1 MSETP
6 VLDATEQRVLGSLL
20 EKQVTVPGSYPLS
33 LNALRVACNQTSS
46 RDPVTSLEDAE
57 LIATAKRLKERGLLR
72 VVWAGQGS
80 RTLKYHQLL
89 DEALSLGPDERALV
103 TVLLLRGAQTP
114 GDLKTRTERLHAFA
128 DKDAALAALRRLAER
143 PEPLTRELPLRP
155 GQQDPRWVHLLG
167 PIPDAAA
174 APAPAAAADREGV
187 LANGKADR
195 DARVRQAWDAAASD
209 YADAYGDELTWKPFE
224 VWLLER
230 VATLAGSDPVLDL
243 GCGPGHVTAFLA
255 DAGAGVRGIDL
266 SPAMVAR
273 AASDYPDLEFEV
285 GDAASLMRP
294 RTGPGWG
301 GVVAVQS
308 LNHLAPSELGPTIAE
323 MARVLRPDGW
333 LLLAIKAGNEVQH
346 LTELLGHRVDV
357 DVVLHDPAD
366 VLAAVTAAGLTDVEW
381 YLRNP
386 GPRESGSGRLH
397 VLARRP

>member
-1 MSETP
+1 M
-6 VLDATEQRVLGSLL
+6 
-20 EKQVTVPGSYPLS
+20 
-33 LNALRVACNQTSS
+33 
-46 RDPVTSLEDAE
+46 
-57 LIATAKRLKERGLLR
+57 
-72 VVWAGQGS
+72 
-80 RTLKYHQLL
+80 
-89 DEALSLGPDERALV
+89 
-103 TVLLLRGAQTP
+103 
-114 GDLKTRTERLHAFA
+114 
-128 DKDAALAALRRLAER
+128 
-143 PEPLTRELPLRP
+143 
-155 GQQDPRWVHLLG
+155 
-167 PIPDAAA
+167 
-174 APAPAAAADREGV
+174 
-187 LANGKADR
+187 
-195 DARVRQAWDAAASD
+195 
-209 YADAYGDELTWKPFE
+209 TWKPFE

-386 GPRESGSGRLH
+386 GPRESGSDRLH